1 MTKVIDKL
9 EEVAMDKL
17 WSWIQGT
24 ALQKAEDAVSPK
36 TIEKLDT
43 HAAVRVVIPREAVEG
58 VFTWLTAGNV
68 MDYADGKFAAMTLG
82 KQECSSEEVM
92 KFYYGSAAKSVV
104 DARYC
109 EAFREVKDYPSDWG
123 SFELPSG
130 DKYYLDF
137 AVHAIH
143 DEIEMTVAAILR

>member
-9 EEVAMDKL
+9 EEVATDKL
-17 WSWIQGT
+17 WDWVQGT
-24 ALQKAEDAVSPK
+24 ALQKAEDVVSPK

-43 HAAVRVVIPREAVEG
+43 HVAVRVVIPREAVEG
-58 VFTWLTAGNV
+58 VFTWLTVDNV
-68 MDYADGKFAAMTLG
+68 TNHADGKFAALTLG
-82 KQECSSEEVM
+82 KLECSNEEVM

-109 EAFREVKDYPSDWG
+109 EAFREVAEYPVDWG

-130 DKYYLDF
+130 DKYYFDF